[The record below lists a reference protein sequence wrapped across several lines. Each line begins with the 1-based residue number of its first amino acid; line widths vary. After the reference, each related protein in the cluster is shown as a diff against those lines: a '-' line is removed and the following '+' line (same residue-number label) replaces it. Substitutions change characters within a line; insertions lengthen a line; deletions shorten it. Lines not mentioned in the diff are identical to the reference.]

1 MAYRVV
7 ITPLAKKHLESYISY
22 TLTKYNNKQAARAIR
37 DDAQKTKARLADAAE
52 KLAFCDDKI
61 LAKNGYRKIMFEKH
75 DFFMVY
81 RVCGKEVIV
90 EAMYHE
96 LQDFGSLFAQEKD

>member
-37 DDAQKTKARLADAAE
+37 
-52 KLAFCDDKI
+52 
-61 LAKNGYRKIMFEKH
+61 
-75 DFFMVY
+75 V
-81 RVCGKEVIV
+81 
-90 EAMYHE
+90 
-96 LQDFGSLFAQEKD
+96 FAQEKD

>member
-61 LAKNGYRKIMFEKH
+61 LAKNGYRKISANKFQI
-75 DFFMVY
+75 Y
-81 RVCGKEVIV
+81 P
-90 EAMYHE
+90 
-96 LQDFGSLFAQEKD
+96 S